1 MQPTWRPMGR
11 RRARPGRRSRH
22 HRRSAPLW
30 RTVPPT
36 FVGQP
41 IPQKG
46 RPVVNS
52 VYVIFVSS
60 VAAMGGLIFGYDTAV
75 ISGAVEPLRQHFSL
89 DPLALGW
96 VVGSALVGC
105 VVGAALAG
113 KLTDTLG
120 RRAVLWLSGVLFMS
134 SGIWCY
140 LSSSIGQLVAARIL
154 GGLGVGVA
162 SLLVPVYIAELSPPR
177 SRGALVSVN
186 QVAILTGM
194 VLSYLVN
201 AWIGGLGDRGWL
213 STVGW
218 RMMLGAEAV
227 PALIFLVLSL
237 KIPESPRWLLKQGSL
252 ERAHEVLALLHG
264 EVAGRKEL
272 DEIRE
277 AIAHE
282 RGSVSALLDRGPR
295 GTVAMAMVLAFF
307 QAITGINIIMY
318 YAPTIFT
325 SAGIGTGAA
334 LEHSVIIGLV
344 MLAFTLVSMLLVD
357 RAGRRPIM
365 LFAAAGMGLSLTL
378 LGIMF
383 TAGVTNGAWLLTWIL
398 TYVSSF
404 SIGMG
409 GIYWVVVSEIFPTRV
424 RGAAMSLSVVFLWGG
439 NYLVSQFF
447 PAMLAALHNR
457 VFFVFA
463 VMCAACFAFI
473 WRFVP
478 ETKGK
483 TLEEIERELFGCRDT
498 LAFMD
503 ETTYHI

>member
-1 MQPTWRPMGR
+1 
-11 RRARPGRRSRH
+11 
-22 HRRSAPLW
+22 
-30 RTVPPT
+30 
-36 FVGQP
+36 
-41 IPQKG
+41 
-46 RPVVNS
+46 
-52 VYVIFVSS
+52 
-60 VAAMGGLIFGYDTAV
+60 
-75 ISGAVEPLRQHFSL
+75 
-89 DPLALGW
+89 
-96 VVGSALVGC
+96 
-105 VVGAALAG
+105 
-113 KLTDTLG
+113 
-120 RRAVLWLSGVLFMS
+120 
-134 SGIWCY
+134 
-140 LSSSIGQLVAARIL
+140 
-154 GGLGVGVA
+154 
-162 SLLVPVYIAELSPPR
+162 
-177 SRGALVSVN
+177 
-186 QVAILTGM
+186 
-194 VLSYLVN
+194 
-201 AWIGGLGDRGWL
+201 
-213 STVGW
+213 
-218 RMMLGAEAV
+218 
-227 PALIFLVLSL
+227 
-237 KIPESPRWLLKQGSL
+237 
-252 ERAHEVLALLHG
+252 
-264 EVAGRKEL
+264 
-272 DEIRE
+272 
-277 AIAHE
+277 
-282 RGSVSALLDRGPR
+282 
-295 GTVAMAMVLAFF
+295 MAMVLAFF

>member
-1 MQPTWRPMGR
+1 MNRI
-11 RRARPGRRSRH
+11 
-22 HRRSAPLW
+22 
-30 RTVPPT
+30 
-36 FVGQP
+36 F
-41 IPQKG
+41 
-46 RPVVNS
+46 
-52 VYVIFVSS
+52 VIFISS
-60 VAAMGGLIFGYDTAV
+60 VAAMGALLFGYDTAV

-96 VVGSALVGC
+96 VVGSALIGC

-113 KLTDTLG
+113 KLTDALG
-120 RRAVLWLSGVLFMS
+120 RRAVLWLSGLLFLI

-140 LSSSIGQLVAARIL
+140 FSPSVGQLVAARIL

-162 SLLVPVYIAELSPPR
+162 SLLVPVYIAELAPPE
-177 SRGALVSVN
+177 SRGALVSIN
-186 QVAILTGM
+186 QVAILVGM

-201 AWIGGLGDRGWL
+201 AWIGRLGDGGWL
-213 STVGW
+213 SASGW
-218 RMMLGAEAV
+218 RVMLGAEAV
-227 PALIFLVLSL
+227 PALIFLALSL
-237 KIPESPRWLLKQGSL
+237 RIPESPRWLLKRGSV
-252 ERAHEVLALLHG
+252 ERARAVLGLLHG
-264 EVAGRKEL
+264 EAAGLKEL
-272 DEIRE
+272 EEIRN

-282 RGSVSALLDRGPR
+282 QGTVSELLKRGSR
-295 GTVAMAMVLAFF
+295 GTVVMAMVLALF
-307 QAITGINIIMY
+307 QAITGINIVMY

-344 MLAFTLVSMLLVD
+344 MLVFTLASMLLVD

-383 TAGVTNGAWLLTWIL
+383 TAGATNGRWLLLWIL

-447 PAMLAALHNR
+447 PAMLAALNSR

-473 WRFVP
+473 WKFVP

-483 TLEEIERELFGCRDT
+483 TLEEIERELFGPRDGPAESGARAARRAT
-498 LAFMD
+498 AG
-503 ETTYHI
+503 EG

>member
-1 MQPTWRPMGR
+1 
-11 RRARPGRRSRH
+11 
-22 HRRSAPLW
+22 
-30 RTVPPT
+30 
-36 FVGQP
+36 
-41 IPQKG
+41 
-46 RPVVNS
+46 
-52 VYVIFVSS
+52 
-60 VAAMGGLIFGYDTAV
+60 MGGLLFGYDTAV
-75 ISGAVEPLRQHFSL
+75 ISGAVELLRQHFAL

-96 VVGSALVGC
+96 VVGSALLGC

-113 KLTDTLG
+113 KLTDALG
-120 RRAVLWLSGVLFMS
+120 RRAVLWLSGVLFLI

-140 LSSSIGQLVAARIL
+140 LSPSVGQLVAARIL
-154 GGLGVGVA
+154 GGVGVGVA
-162 SLLVPVYIAELSPPR
+162 SLLVPVYIAELSPPQI
-177 SRGALVSVN
+177 RGALVSIN
-186 QVAILTGM
+186 QIAILVGM

-201 AWIGGLGDRGWL
+201 AWIGRWGDSAWL
-213 STVGW
+213 SATGW
-218 RMMLGAEAV
+218 RVMLGAEAV
-227 PALIFLVLSL
+227 PALLFLALSL
-237 KIPESPRWLLKQGSL
+237 KIPESPRWLLKRGSV
-252 ERAHEVLALLHG
+252 ERARAVVSRLHG
-264 EVAGRKEL
+264 ETAGRSEL

-282 RGSVSALLDRGPR
+282 QGTLAELLERGSR
-295 GTVAMAMVLAFF
+295 GTVVMAMVLALF
-307 QAITGINIIMY
+307 QAITGINIVMY

-334 LEHSVIIGLV
+334 LGHSVIIGLV
-344 MLAFTLVSMLLVD
+344 MLVFTLASMLLVD
-357 RAGRRPIM
+357 RVGRRPIM

-383 TAGVTNGAWLLTWIL
+383 TAGATNGKWLLIWIL

-447 PAMLAALHNR
+447 PAMLAALSSR

-463 VMCAACFAFI
+463 LMCALCIAFI

-483 TLEEIERELFGCRDT
+483 TLEEIERQLFGSRGGLT
-498 LAFMD
+498 AAGARAVR
-503 ETTYHI
+503 

>member
-1 MQPTWRPMGR
+1 MNRI
-11 RRARPGRRSRH
+11 
-22 HRRSAPLW
+22 
-30 RTVPPT
+30 
-36 FVGQP
+36 F
-41 IPQKG
+41 
-46 RPVVNS
+46 
-52 VYVIFVSS
+52 VIFISS
-60 VAAMGGLIFGYDTAV
+60 VAAMGALLFGYDTAV

-96 VVGSALVGC
+96 VVGSALIGC

-113 KLTDTLG
+113 KLTDALG
-120 RRAVLWLSGVLFMS
+120 RRAVLWLSGLLFLI

-140 LSSSIGQLVAARIL
+140 FSPSVGQLVAARIL

-162 SLLVPVYIAELSPPR
+162 SLLVPVYIAELSPPE
-177 SRGALVSVN
+177 SRGALVSIN
-186 QVAILTGM
+186 QVAILVGM

-201 AWIGGLGDRGWL
+201 AWIGRLGDGGWL
-213 STVGW
+213 SESGW
-218 RMMLGAEAV
+218 RVMLGAEAV
-227 PALIFLVLSL
+227 PALIFLALSL
-237 KIPESPRWLLKQGSL
+237 RIPESPRWLLKRGSV
-252 ERAHEVLALLHG
+252 ERARAVLGLLHG
-264 EVAGRKEL
+264 EAAGLREL
-272 DEIRE
+272 EEIRN

-282 RGSVSALLDRGPR
+282 QGTVSELLKRGSR
-295 GTVAMAMVLAFF
+295 GTVVMAMVLALF
-307 QAITGINIIMY
+307 QAITGINIVMY

-344 MLAFTLVSMLLVD
+344 MLVFTLASMLLVD

-383 TAGVTNGAWLLTWIL
+383 TAGATNGRWLLLWIL

-447 PAMLAALHNR
+447 PAMLAALNSR

-473 WRFVP
+473 WKFVP

-483 TLEEIERELFGCRDT
+483 TLEEIERELFGPRGGPAESGARAVRRAT
-498 LAFMD
+498 AG
-503 ETTYHI
+503 EG

>member
-1 MQPTWRPMGR
+1 MNR
-11 RRARPGRRSRH
+11 
-22 HRRSAPLW
+22 
-30 RTVPPT
+30 
-36 FVGQP
+36 
-41 IPQKG
+41 I
-46 RPVVNS
+46 
-52 VYVIFVSS
+52 YVIFVSS
-60 VAAMGGLIFGYDTAV
+60 VAAMGGLLFGYDTAV
-75 ISGAVEPLRQHFSL
+75 ISGTVEPLRQHFSL

-96 VVGSALVGC
+96 VVGSALIGC

-113 KLTDTLG
+113 KLTDALG
-120 RRAVLWLSGVLFMS
+120 RRAVLWLSGVLFLV

-140 LSSSIGQLVAARIL
+140 LSPSVGQLVAARIL

-177 SRGALVSVN
+177 IRGALVSIN
-186 QVAILTGM
+186 QLAILVGM

-201 AWIGGLGDRGWL
+201 AWIGRLGDGGWL
-213 STVGW
+213 SAAGW
-218 RMMLGAEAV
+218 RVMLGAEAV
-227 PALIFLVLSL
+227 PALIFLVLSVR
-237 KIPESPRWLLKQGSL
+237 IPESPRWLLKRGSV
-252 ERAHEVLALLHG
+252 ERARAVLGLLHG
-264 EVAGRKEL
+264 EAAGRREL

-277 AIAHE
+277 AIAQE
-282 RGSVSALLDRGPR
+282 QGSVSELLDRRSR
-295 GTVAMAMVLAFF
+295 GTVVMAMVLALF
-307 QAITGINIIMY
+307 QAITGINIVMY

-344 MLAFTLVSMLLVD
+344 MVVFTLASMLLVD
-357 RAGRRPIM
+357 RVGRRPIM
-365 LFAAAGMGLSLTL
+365 LFAAVGMGLSLTL

-383 TAGVTNGAWLLTWIL
+383 PAGATHAKWLLIWVL

-447 PAMLAALHNR
+447 PAMLAALNSR

-463 VMCAACFAFI
+463 LMCALCFAFI
-473 WRFVP
+473 WKFVP

-483 TLEEIERELFGCRDT
+483 TLEEIERQLFGSRDGTAAAGARAACRAT
-498 LAFMD
+498 AG
-503 ETTYHI
+503 ES